1 MAIETLQKT
10 AEAAENIEAKDTV
23 KKAEKPR
30 EMSADKAEGIKKTM
44 VYIGPSIP
52 GGKLKSNKIF
62 IGTKQEIEGELSGV
76 IEEYPMV
83 KQLIVPISQLAEK
96 KAKVKTSGNI
106 LHKYCADLL
115 SIAAKKERMG

>member
-1 MAIETLQKT
+1 MAIESLQKA
-10 AEAAENIEAKDTV
+10 AEAAENTEAKDTV

-30 EMSADKAEGIKKTM
+30 EMSATKVEEAKETM
-44 VYIGPSIP
+44 VYIGPSLP

-62 IGTKQEIEGELSGV
+62 IGTKQEIEVELSGI

-83 KQLIVPISQLAEK
+83 KHLLVPINQLAEK
-96 KAKVKTSGNI
+96 KAKVRTSGNI